1 MGNPFFKSMG
11 GNAPQGN
18 MLSQFQNFMNQMK
31 GKNPD
36 AMINEM
42 ISSGRVNQSQL
53 NAAQQ
58 QAQQLM
64 GQFDNMKS
72 MFGFGK

>member
-1 MGNPFFKSMG
+1 MGNPFFKSMS
-11 GNAPQGN
+11 NAPQGN

-31 GKNPD
+31 GKDPD

-64 GQFDNMKS
+64 GQFNGIKN
-72 MFGFGK
+72 MFGF

>member
-11 GNAPQGN
+11 GNNPQGN

-31 GKNPD
+31 GKDPD
-36 AMINEM
+36 AMINQM

-64 GQFDNMKS
+64 GQFNGIKN
-72 MFGFGK
+72 MFGF

>member
-1 MGNPFFKSMG
+1 MGNPFFKSMS

-31 GKNPD
+31 GKDPD

-64 GQFDNMKS
+64 GQFNGIKN
-72 MFGFGK
+72 MFGF

>member
-1 MGNPFFKSMG
+1 MGNPFFKSMS
-11 GNAPQGN
+11 GNAPQRN
-18 MLSQFQNFMNQMK
+18 MLSQFQNFMSQMK

-42 ISSGRVNQSQL
+42 ISSGRVNQTQL

-58 QAQQLM
+58 QAQKLM
-64 GQFDNMKS
+64 GQFDGIKN
-72 MFGFGK
+72 MFGF